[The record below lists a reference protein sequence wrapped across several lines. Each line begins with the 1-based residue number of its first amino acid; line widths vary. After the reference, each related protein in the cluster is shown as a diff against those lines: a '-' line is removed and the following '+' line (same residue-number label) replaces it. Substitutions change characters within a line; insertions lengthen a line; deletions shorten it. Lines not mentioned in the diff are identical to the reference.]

1 MGGACCEGIGQ
12 KTTMEEGLA
21 TVGTEEA
28 KGHQGKVV
36 KPG

>member
-1 MGGACCEGIGQ
+1 MGGARCEGIGQ
-12 KTTMEEGLA
+12 KTTMEEDLA

-28 KGHQGKVV
+28 KGHQRNVM